1 MSVRF
6 GTDQSEFILSQLRGR
21 GKRCKKKGKEILVQ
35 CLNPSHADQHPSMSI
50 RADGAVFLCRSCGYR
65 GSWKKLVRDL
75 GFTPL
80 PGSGEEAD
88 PVARGAAEARGTWM
102 DAQDK
107 ASRIA
112 SDLNQVQRPSGLRP
126 WTRGAFR
133 GYSAETLKRLET
145 SLWKDHKGIMR
156 AFWPFYDVSG
166 RFAGGTGRVLPESEP
181 IHLDTET
188 DEEYRIRLKE
198 WYRSENPKYR
208 NVTGGK
214 VKRILFPLHIYPQM
228 PEVVVLVEG
237 PTSAIRLIDA
247 GIDALAILGVENW
260 SDIKSSKMI
269 GRTKGVILLFD
280 GDAAGRKATE
290 VVRADLEAHMETV
303 VLDLPDG
310 VDPGDMNGNW
320 LALVRYEFDRLREKF
335 VAANTLEINA

>member
-1 MSVRF
+1 MAVRF
-6 GTDQSEFILSQLRGR
+6 GTDHSDWILGQLRGR
-21 GKRCKKKGKEILVQ
+21 GKRCKKKGREILVQ
-35 CLNPSHADQHPSMSI
+35 CLNPSHVDQHPSMAI
-50 RADGAVFLCRSCGYR
+50 RADGAVFLCRSCGYK

-88 PVARGAAEARGTWM
+88 PVARGVAEYRGLSM
-102 DAQDK
+102 DAQDQ
-107 ASRIA
+107 AARLA
-112 SDLNQVQRPSGLRP
+112 ADLNQLRRPSGLRP

-133 GYSAETLKRLET
+133 GFGAETLKRLET
-145 SLWKDHKGIMR
+145 ALWRDHKGIMR
-156 AFWPFYDVSG
+156 AFWPFYDISG

-181 IHLDTET
+181 VHLDTET
-188 DEEYRIRLKE
+188 DDQYRARLKE
-198 WYRSENPKYR
+198 WYRNDNPKYR

-237 PTSAIRLIDA
+237 PTSAIRLIDT

-260 SDIKSSKMI
+260 SVIKSSKMI
-269 GRTKGVILLFD
+269 GRTKGVILCFD

-290 VVRADLEAHMETV
+290 VIREDLEPHMEV
-303 VLDLPDG
+303 VQIDLPDG
-310 VDPGDMNGNW
+310 VDPGDMNANW
-320 LALVRYEFDRLREKF
+320 MSLVRYEFDRLREKF
-335 VAANTLEINA
+335 CATNPLEINA